1 MNAGL
6 SPVRAFAPALSALAS
21 VFLLSQIYRYATTVV
36 APEIA
41 REFGLGPGALGGV
54 GAAFFFTF
62 AAMQLPA
69 GVLLDRWGPRRV
81 IAAMQIFAVAGLAV
95 GALAPSSDWLLAA
108 MVLLGIGAC
117 CNLSGT
123 LVLAT
128 RWLPS
133 DRFATLAGGLIAFGG
148 IGHMLSTSPVGYM
161 IETVGWRGVYVL
173 LAGLQAMAG
182 LALYAVVRD
191 APPGRADL
199 DSHRASSLIESARG
213 IGEVLRTPGMWRLIA
228 AMAMGPPIFFT
239 LRGLWGGPYLSSVH
253 GLDPVER
260 GHVLL
265 VMAAALIA
273 GNLCYGPLDRYFDR
287 RKPIVIG
294 GAMALAA
301 SFAVYALIP
310 EPGLVVAVVFFA
322 AIGFFSPFDVVIFA
336 HARALVPTRLAGR
349 TITTINFA
357 MFGCV
362 AAFQQFAGLGLGAM
376 AEIGAEPHEA
386 YRALFAALAVIGF
399 AGAAVYARIEDARP
413 SEDVPR

>member
-1 MNAGL
+1 VTGP
-6 SPVRAFAPALSALAS
+6 SPFRAFAPALSALAA

-69 GVLLDRWGPRRV
+69 GILLDRWGPRRV
-81 IAAMQIFAVAGLAV
+81 IAAMQIFAVAGLVIA
-95 GALAPSSDWLLAA
+95 ATAPSAAWLTVG
-108 MVLLGIGAC
+108 MMLLGVGAC
-117 CNLSGT
+117 CNLSGS

-148 IGHMLSTSPVGYM
+148 IGHMLSTSPVGYL
-161 IETVGWRGVYVL
+161 IESVGWRGGYAL

-182 LALYAVVRD
+182 LVLYAVVRD

-199 DSHRASSLIESARG
+199 EGQRATSLLESARG
-213 IGEVLRTPGMWRLIA
+213 IGHVLRTPGMGRLIA

-239 LRGLWGGPYLSSVH
+239 LRGLWGGPYLSQVH
-253 GLDPVER
+253 VLDPVER

-265 VMAAALIA
+265 VMAAALIL
-273 GNLCYGPLDRYFDR
+273 GNLVYGPLDRKLDA
-287 RKPIVIG
+287 RKPIIVAG
-294 GAMALAA
+294 GVGLATC
-301 SFAVYALIP
+301 FAVFALVMDPPLWAAI
-310 EPGLVVAVVFFA
+310 VFFA
-322 AIGFFSPFDVVIFA
+322 AIGFVSPFDVVIFA

-362 AAFQQFAGLGLGAM
+362 ALFQQLSGLGLGAL
-376 AEIGAEPHEA
+376 ARAGVDPADA
-386 YRALFAALAVIGF
+386 YRVLFAALAVIGF
-399 AGAAVYARIEDARP
+399 TGAAVYSRVKDARP
-413 SEDVPR
+413 SEDEAR